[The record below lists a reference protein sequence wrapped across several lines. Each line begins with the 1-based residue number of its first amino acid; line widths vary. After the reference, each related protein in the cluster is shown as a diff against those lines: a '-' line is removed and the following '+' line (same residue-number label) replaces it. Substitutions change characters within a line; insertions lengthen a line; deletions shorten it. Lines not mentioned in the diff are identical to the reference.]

1 MKRKLLSLL
10 TAAGLCL
17 GLTGYAGA
25 ASFPDV
31 SDADTALAVE
41 VLSGLGIVSGGSD
54 GNYYPD
60 QGLTRAQFCKLAVLA
75 EGHGDQVSGSA
86 YRTLFSDVSGSHWAA
101 SYINLAC
108 EEGLVSGYGNGTF
121 GPDDPVTVGQAVTVV
136 LRLLG
141 YTTDQVGPFWPE
153 DYMALGEQLGLLE
166 GVSLPPDH
174 ALTRGEAAL
183 MLYALL
189 GQSDSTGK
197 DYIDNLCASKVE
209 NAVLLDADAQSG
221 DGTEGMVEVYANQNL
236 SWYEPAAE
244 LEGLAG
250 SRGTL
255 LLDQSGRVTGFLPD
269 DTVRYTLIPESV
281 TANRINSSYAVSST
295 TPVVVGDTLT
305 TFGDCWYDLESCFQ
319 LTLYYNQ
326 SGNLE
331 LVAATERT
339 TYEGVVLSGYYE
351 DASPNTS
358 TPDTITLLGMELE
371 VEESAVS
378 SLSAFSVGD
387 KITVTLD
394 GDGAVISAAAGG
406 QTTLYGVLGEGQVE
420 LTCGL
425 TAKGTVSG
433 SAGAGDLVKVTS
445 SGVGKLSV
453 SQVSGGSSLDLSVS
467 EGTLGSAPL
476 ADNVRIYERAGTSVV
491 TEIDLEDIQT
501 ATVQAA
507 DIDFYATDS
516 NGLVS
521 VLLLD
526 NVTGNAYT
534 YGLLAVGSKTESS
547 SGMSYTN
554 RTVSVENGDGTTQE
568 YITGQ
573 SASDGAM
580 GGIAVSS
587 EGKAVSVVTLGEADH
602 ISQSAF
608 ESLDAVMIDGVRVP
622 ISDAAQGYNSDT
634 ERWVTLSQARAYS
647 DTFTV
652 YYSGTLGVD
661 AVVRVL
667 ATE

>member
-1 MKRKLLSLL
+1 
-10 TAAGLCL
+10 
-17 GLTGYAGA
+17 
-25 ASFPDV
+25 
-31 SDADTALAVE
+31 
-41 VLSGLGIVSGGSD
+41 
-54 GNYYPD
+54 
-60 QGLTRAQFCKLAVLA
+60 
-75 EGHGDQVSGSA
+75 
-86 YRTLFSDVSGSHWAA
+86 
-101 SYINLAC
+101 
-108 EEGLVSGYGNGTF
+108 
-121 GPDDPVTVGQAVTVV
+121 
-136 LRLLG
+136 
-141 YTTDQVGPFWPE
+141 
-153 DYMALGEQLGLLE
+153 
-166 GVSLPPDH
+166 
-174 ALTRGEAAL
+174 

-305 TFGDCWYDLESCFQ
+305 TFGDCWYDLGSCSQ

-467 EGTLGSAPL
+467 EETLGSVPL

-534 YGLLAVGSKTESS
+534 YGLLTVGSKTESS

-602 ISQSAF
+602 VSQSAF
-608 ESLDAVMIDGVRVP
+608 ESLDAVVIGGVRVP

>member
-17 GLTGYAGA
+17 GLTGYAG
-25 ASFPDV
+25 
-31 SDADTALAVE
+31 
-41 VLSGLGIVSGGSD
+41 
-54 GNYYPD
+54 
-60 QGLTRAQFCKLAVLA
+60 
-75 EGHGDQVSGSA
+75 
-86 YRTLFSDVSGSHWAA
+86 AA

-166 GVSLPPDH
+166 GVSRDPDH

-244 LEGLAG
+244 LEGLTG
-250 SRGTL
+250 SQGTL

-281 TANRINSSYAVSST
+281 TANRINGSYAVSST

-387 KITVTLD
+387 KITVALD

-467 EGTLGSAPL
+467 EETLGSVPL

-534 YGLLAVGSKTESS
+534 YGLLTVGSKTESS

>member
-41 VLSGLGIVSGGSD
+41 VLSGLGIVSGGSG

-75 EGHGDQVSGSA
+75 EGHGDQVTSSA
-86 YRTLFSDVSGSHWAA
+86 YRTLFSDVAGSHWAA
-101 SYINLAC
+101 PYINLAC

-166 GVSLPPDH
+166 GVSNDPDH

-209 NAVLLDADAQSG
+209 NAVLLGADAQSG

-244 LEGLAG
+244 LDGLAG
-250 SRGTL
+250 SRGAL

-269 DTVRYTLIPESV
+269 DTVRYTLIPKNV
-281 TANRINSSYAVSST
+281 TANRINGSYAVSST

-305 TFGDCWYDLESCFQ
+305 TFGECWYDLESCSQ

-394 GDGAVISAAAGG
+394 GDGAVISAATGG
-406 QTTLYGVLGEGQVE
+406 QTALYGVLGEGQVE

-425 TAKGTVSG
+425 TVKGTVTG
-433 SAGAGDLVKVTS
+433 SAGAEDLVKVTS
-445 SGVGKLSV
+445 SGVGELSV

-467 EGTLGSAPL
+467 EGTLGSIPL

-501 ATVQAA
+501 ATVKAA
-507 DIDFYATDS
+507 DIDFYATNSD
-516 NGLVS
+516 GLVS

-534 YGLLAVGSKTESS
+534 YGLLTVGSKTESS
-547 SGMSYTN
+547 NGMSYTN

-587 EGKAVSVVTLGEADH
+587 EGKAVSVVTLSKTEGV
-602 ISQSAF
+602 SQSAF

-661 AVVRVL
+661 AVVRVIV
-667 ATE
+667 TE

>member
-17 GLTGYAGA
+17 GLTGYAG
-25 ASFPDV
+25 
-31 SDADTALAVE
+31 
-41 VLSGLGIVSGGSD
+41 
-54 GNYYPD
+54 
-60 QGLTRAQFCKLAVLA
+60 
-75 EGHGDQVSGSA
+75 
-86 YRTLFSDVSGSHWAA
+86 AA

-166 GVSLPPDH
+166 GVSRDPDH

-244 LEGLAG
+244 LEGLTG

-281 TANRINSSYAVSST
+281 TANRINGSYAVSST

-387 KITVTLD
+387 KITVALD

-467 EGTLGSAPL
+467 EETLGSVPL

-534 YGLLAVGSKTESS
+534 YGLLTVGSKTESS

-608 ESLDAVMIDGVRVP
+608 ESLDAVVIGGVRVP

>member
-31 SDADTALAVE
+31 SEADTALAVE

-75 EGHGDQVSGSA
+75 GGHGDQVSGSA
-86 YRTLFSDVSGSHWAA
+86 YRTLFSDVAGSHWAA

-121 GPDDPVTVGQAVTVV
+121 GPDDPVTVGQVVTVV

-153 DYMALGEQLGLLE
+153 DYMVLGERLGLLE
-166 GVSLPPDH
+166 GVSDDPDH

-209 NAVLLDADAQSG
+209 NAVLLDTDAESG
-221 DGTEGMVEVYANQNL
+221 DGSEGMVEVYANQNL
-236 SWYEPAAE
+236 SWYEPAAD

-255 LLDQSGRVTGFLPD
+255 LLDQSGRVSGFLPD

-305 TFGDCWYDLESCFQ
+305 TFGNCWYDLADCPQ

-339 TYEGVVLSGYYE
+339 AYAGVTLTGYYE
-351 DASPNTS
+351 SASPNTA

-378 SLSAFSVGD
+378 SLSAFAVGD

-406 QTTLYGVLGEGQVE
+406 QTALYGVLGEGQVE

-425 TAKGTVSG
+425 
-433 SAGAGDLVKVTS
+433 AGDLVKVTS

-453 SQVSGGSSLDLSVS
+453 SQVSGGSSLDLNVS
-467 EGTLGSAPL
+467 EGTLSSIPL
-476 ADNVRIYERAGTSVV
+476 ADSVRIYERAGTSVV

-501 ATVQAA
+501 AAVKAA
-507 DIDFYATDS
+507 DIDFYATNSD
-516 NGLVS
+516 GLVS

-534 YGLLAVGSKTESS
+534 YGLITMGSRTEG
-547 SGMSYTN
+547 SGGMTYTN
-554 RTVSVENGDGTTQE
+554 RTVSVENGSGTTQE

-573 SASDGAM
+573 SGRTGTM

-587 EGKAVSVVTLGEADH
+587 EGKAVSLVTLSQAEDV
-602 ISQSAF
+602 SQSAF
-608 ESLDAVMIDGVRVP
+608 DSLDAVVIDGVRVP
-622 ISDAAQGYNSDT
+622 ISDTAEGYNSDT
-634 ERWVTLSQARAYS
+634 EQWVTLSQARAYS

>member
-166 GVSLPPDH
+166 GVSRDPDH

-197 DYIDNLCASKVE
+197 NYIDNLCASKVE
-209 NAVLLDADAQSG
+209 NAVLLDTDAESG
-221 DGTEGMVEVYANQNL
+221 DGSEGMVEVYANQNL

-244 LEGLAG
+244 LDGLTG
-250 SRGTL
+250 SRGAL

-281 TANRINSSYAVSST
+281 TANRINSSYAVSNT

-305 TFGDCWYDLESCFQ
+305 TFGDCWYDLESCSQ

-467 EGTLGSAPL
+467 EGTLGSIPL
-476 ADNVRIYERAGTSVV
+476 ADNVRIYERAGNSVV
-491 TEIDLEDIQT
+491 TEIDLEDIQI

-534 YGLLAVGSKTESS
+534 YGLLAVGSKIESS

-554 RTVSVENGDGTTQE
+554 RTVSVENGSGTTQE

-587 EGKAVSVVTLGEADH
+587 EGKAVSVVTLSEAEGV
-602 ISQSAF
+602 SQSAF
-608 ESLDAVMIDGVRVP
+608 ESLDAVVIDGVRVP

>member
-31 SDADTALAVE
+31 SEADTALAVE

-75 EGHGDQVSGSA
+75 GGHGDQVSGSA
-86 YRTLFSDVSGSHWAA
+86 YRTLFSDVAGSHWAA

-121 GPDDPVTVGQAVTVV
+121 GPDDPVTVGQVVTVV

-153 DYMALGEQLGLLE
+153 DYMVLGERLGLLE
-166 GVSLPPDH
+166 GVSDDPDH

-189 GQSDSTGK
+189 GRSDSTGK

-209 NAVLLDADAQSG
+209 NAVLLDTDAESG
-221 DGTEGMVEVYANQNL
+221 DGSEGMVEVYANQNL
-236 SWYEPAAE
+236 SWYEPAAD

-255 LLDQSGRVTGFLPD
+255 LLDQSGRVSGFLPD

-305 TFGDCWYDLESCFQ
+305 TFGNCWYDLADCPQ

-339 TYEGVVLSGYYE
+339 AYAGVTLTGYYE
-351 DASPNTS
+351 SASPNTA

-378 SLSAFSVGD
+378 SLSAFAVGD

-406 QTTLYGVLGEGQVE
+406 QTALYGVLGEGQVE

-425 TAKGTVSG
+425 TARGTISG

-453 SQVSGGSSLDLSVS
+453 SQVSGGSSLDLNVS
-467 EGTLGSAPL
+467 EGTLSSIPL
-476 ADNVRIYERAGTSVV
+476 ADSVRIYERAGTSVV
-491 TEIDLEDIQT
+491 TEIDLEDIQS
-501 ATVQAA
+501 ATVKAS

-526 NVTGNAYT
+526 DVTGNAYT
-534 YGLLAVGSKTESS
+534 YGLLTMGSRTEG
-547 SGMSYTN
+547 SGTMTYTN
-554 RTVSVENGDGTTQE
+554 RTVSVENGSGTTQE

-573 SASDGAM
+573 SGRTGTM

-587 EGKAVSVVTLGEADH
+587 EGKAVSLVTLSQAEDV
-602 ISQSAF
+602 SQSAF
-608 ESLDAVMIDGVRVP
+608 DSLDAVVIDGVRVP
-622 ISDAAQGYNSDT
+622 ISDTAEGYNSDT
-634 ERWVTLSQARAYS
+634 EQWVTLSQARAYS

>member
-75 EGHGDQVSGSA
+75 GGHGDQVSGSA
-86 YRTLFSDVSGSHWAA
+86 YRTLFSDVTGSHWAA
-101 SYINLAC
+101 PYINLAC

-121 GPDDPVTVGQAVTVV
+121 GPDDPVTVGQAVTVA

-166 GVSLPPDH
+166 GVSRDPDH

-244 LEGLAG
+244 LDGLAG
-250 SRGTL
+250 SRGAL

-269 DTVRYTLIPESV
+269 DTVRYTLIPENV
-281 TANRINSSYAVSST
+281 TANRINGSYAVSGST
-295 TPVVVGDTLT
+295 AVVMGDTLT
-305 TFGDCWYDLESCFQ
+305 TFENCWYDLADCPQ

-331 LVAATERT
+331 LVAATEGNG
-339 TYEGVVLSGYYE
+339 YEGVTLTGYYE
-351 DASPNTS
+351 SASPNTA

-378 SLSAFSVGD
+378 SLSGCSVGD

-394 GDGAVISAAAGG
+394 GGGAVISAAAGG
-406 QTTLYGVLGEGQVE
+406 QTALYGVLGEGQVE

-425 TAKGTVSG
+425 TARGTISG

-453 SQVSGGSSLDLSVS
+453 SQVSGGSSLDLNVS
-467 EGTLGSAPL
+467 EGTLSSIPL
-476 ADNVRIYERAGTSVV
+476 ADSVRIYERAGTSVV

-501 ATVQAA
+501 AAVKAA
-507 DIDFYATDS
+507 DIDFYATNSD
-516 NGLVS
+516 GLVS

-534 YGLLAVGSKTESS
+534 YGLITMGSRTEG
-547 SGMSYTN
+547 SGGMTYTN
-554 RTVSVENGDGTTQE
+554 RTVSVENGGGTTQE

-573 SASDGAM
+573 SGRTGTM

-587 EGKAVSVVTLGEADH
+587 EGKAVSLVTLSQAEDV
-602 ISQSAF
+602 SQSAF
-608 ESLDAVMIDGVRVP
+608 DSLDAVVIDGVRVP
-622 ISDAAQGYNSDT
+622 ISDTAEGYNSDT
-634 ERWVTLSQARAYS
+634 EQWVTLSQARAYG

-661 AVVRVL
+661 AAVRVL

>member
-41 VLSGLGIVSGGSD
+41 VLSGLGIISGGSD

-75 EGHGDQVSGSA
+75 EGHGDQVTSSA
-86 YRTLFSDVSGSHWAA
+86 YRTLFSDVAGSHWAA
-101 SYINLAC
+101 PYINLAC

-166 GVSLPPDH
+166 GVSNDPDH

-209 NAVLLDADAQSG
+209 NAVLLDTDAESG

-244 LEGLAG
+244 LDGLAG
-250 SRGTL
+250 SRGAL

-269 DTVRYTLIPESV
+269 DTVRYTLIPENV
-281 TANRINSSYAVSST
+281 TANRINGSYAVSST

-305 TFGDCWYDLESCFQ
+305 TFGECWYDLESCSQ

-406 QTTLYGVLGEGQVE
+406 QTALYGVLGEGQVE

-453 SQVSGGSSLDLSVS
+453 SQVSGGSGLDLNVS
-467 EGTLGSAPL
+467 EGTLGSIPL

-491 TEIDLEDIQT
+491 TEIDLEDIQS
-501 ATVQAA
+501 ATVKAS

-526 NVTGNAYT
+526 DVTGNAYT
-534 YGLLAVGSKTESS
+534 YGLLAVGSKTESN

-587 EGKAVSVVTLGEADH
+587 EGKAVSVVTLSEAEGVD
-602 ISQSAF
+602 QSAF
-608 ESLDAVMIDGVRVP
+608 DSLDAVVIDGVRVP
-622 ISDAAQGYNSDT
+622 ISDTAEGYNSDT
-634 ERWVTLSQARAYS
+634 EQWVTLSQARAYS

-661 AVVRVL
+661 AVVRVI

>member
-41 VLSGLGIVSGGSD
+41 VLSGLGIVSGGSG

-75 EGHGDQVSGSA
+75 EGHGDQVTSSA
-86 YRTLFSDVSGSHWAA
+86 YRTLFSDVAGSHWAA
-101 SYINLAC
+101 PYINLAC

-166 GVSLPPDH
+166 GVSNDPDH

-209 NAVLLDADAQSG
+209 NAVLLGADAQSG

-244 LEGLAG
+244 LDGLAG
-250 SRGTL
+250 SRGAL
-255 LLDQSGRVTGFLPD
+255 LLDQSGRVIGFLPD
-269 DTVRYTLIPESV
+269 DTVRYTLIPENV
-281 TANRINSSYAVSST
+281 TANRINGSYAVSST

-305 TFGDCWYDLESCFQ
+305 TFGECWYDLESCSQ

-406 QTTLYGVLGEGQVE
+406 QTALYGVLGEGQVE

-425 TAKGTVSG
+425 TARGTISG
-433 SAGAGDLVKVTS
+433 SAGAGDL
-445 SGVGKLSV
+445 GRRAP
-453 SQVSGGSSLDLSVS
+453 GGRPARPSRPRARPAPAMS
-467 EGTLGSAPL
+467 EGTLGSIPV
-476 ADNVRIYERAGTSVV
+476 ADSVRIYERAGTSVV

-501 ATVQAA
+501 AAVKAA
-507 DIDFYATDS
+507 DIDFYATNSD
-516 NGLVS
+516 GLVS

-534 YGLLAVGSKTESS
+534 YGLITMGSRTEG
-547 SGMSYTN
+547 SGGMTYTN
-554 RTVSVENGDGTTQE
+554 RTVSVENGSGTTQE

-573 SASDGAM
+573 TGRTGDM

-587 EGKAVSVVTLGEADH
+587 EGKAVSVVTLSKMEGVD
-602 ISQSAF
+602 QSAF

-661 AVVRVL
+661 AVVRVIV
-667 ATE
+667 TE

>member
-41 VLSGLGIVSGGSD
+41 VLSGLGIISGGSD

-75 EGHGDQVSGSA
+75 EGHGDQVTSSA
-86 YRTLFSDVSGSHWAA
+86 YRTLFSDVAGSHWAA
-101 SYINLAC
+101 PYINLAC

-166 GVSLPPDH
+166 GVSNDPDH

-209 NAVLLDADAQSG
+209 NAVLLDTDAESG

-244 LEGLAG
+244 LDGLAG
-250 SRGTL
+250 SRGAL

-269 DTVRYTLIPESV
+269 DTVRYTLIPENV
-281 TANRINSSYAVSST
+281 TANRINGSYAVSST

-305 TFGDCWYDLESCFQ
+305 TFGECWYDLESCSQ

-406 QTTLYGVLGEGQVE
+406 QTALYGVLGEGQVE

-453 SQVSGGSSLDLSVS
+453 SQVSGGSGLDLNVS
-467 EGTLGSAPL
+467 EGTLGSIPL

-491 TEIDLEDIQT
+491 TEIDLEDIQS
-501 ATVQAA
+501 ATVKAS

-526 NVTGNAYT
+526 DVTGNAYT
-534 YGLLAVGSKTESS
+534 YGLLAVGSKTESN

-587 EGKAVSVVTLGEADH
+587 EGKAVSVVTLSEAEGVD
-602 ISQSAF
+602 QSAF
-608 ESLDAVMIDGVRVP
+608 DSLDAVVIDAVRVP
-622 ISDAAQGYNSDT
+622 ISDTAEGYNSDT
-634 ERWVTLSQARAYS
+634 EQWVTLSQARAYS

-661 AVVRVL
+661 AVVRVI

>member
-31 SDADTALAVE
+31 RDTDTALAVE

-141 YTTDQVGPFWPE
+141 YTADQVGPFWPE
-153 DYMALGEQLGLLE
+153 DYMTLGQQLGLLE
-166 GVSLPPDH
+166 GVSRDPDH

-244 LEGLAG
+244 LDGLAG

-269 DTVRYTLIPESV
+269 DTVCYTLIPESV

-295 TPVVVGDTLT
+295 TPVVVGDTLS
-305 TFGDCWYDLESCFQ
+305 TFGECWYDLESCSR

-339 TYEGVVLSGYYE
+339 AYEGVVLSGYYE
-351 DASPNTS
+351 EASPNTS

-387 KITVTLD
+387 RITVTLN

-406 QTTLYGVLGEGQVE
+406 QTALYGVLGEGQVE

-425 TAKGTVSG
+425 TAKGTVSS

-445 SGVGKLSV
+445 SGVGKLSA
-453 SQVSGGSSLDLSVS
+453 SPVSGGSSLDLNVS
-467 EGTLGSAPL
+467 DKTLGAIPL
-476 ADNVRIYERAGTSVV
+476 ADNVCIYERAGTSVV
-491 TEIDLEDIQT
+491 TEIELEDIQT

-507 DIDFYATDS
+507 DIDFYATNSD
-516 NGLVS
+516 GLVS

-526 NVTGNAYT
+526 DVTGNAYT
-534 YGLLAVGSKTESS
+534 YGLLTTGSRTEG
-547 SGMSYTN
+547 SGTMTYTN

-573 SASDGAM
+573 SASGGVM

-587 EGKAVSVVTLGEADH
+587 EGKAVSVITLSQADGV
-602 ISQSAF
+602 SQSAF
-608 ESLDAVMIDGVRVP
+608 ESLDAVVIDGVRVP
-622 ISDAAQGYNSDT
+622 ISDTAEGYNSDT
-634 ERWVTLSQARAYS
+634 GRWVTLSQARAYS

-661 AVVRVL
+661 AVVRVI